1 MLGNLLAPTSLPWQ
15 GIPPSG
21 TPCLPR
27 FLRVR
32 CIRLFGAWLHREKSL
47 EIPGEN
53 PPGPMSPEKNKAVP
67 TVVPFNPSQM
77 NGKQEHTRTI

>member
-1 MLGNLLAPTSLPWQ
+1 MLGNLLAPTRLPWQ
-15 GIPPSG
+15 GIVPSG

-32 CIRLFGAWLHREKSL
+32 GIRLAVHGSSTRSPL

-53 PPGPMSPEKNKAVP
+53 PPGPMSPEKNKAGGNCSAFQP
-67 TVVPFNPSQM
+67 IPNEW
-77 NGKQEHTRTI
+77 KTRTI